1 MHSQLFG
8 VRKLNSVS
16 SAENP
21 ILMIKVSNH
30 VQVCYFSLETRS
42 ERLENQTEF
51 SSTFFVLIIFF
62 NIFFFY
68 NRVEGSKINFPDMKI
83 NLPNNPG

>member
-21 ILMIKVSNH
+21 ILMIKVSNQ

-42 ERLENQTEF
+42 EHLENQTEF
-51 SSTFFVLIIFF
+51 SSTFFFK
-62 NIFFFY
+62 FFFFFH

>member
-1 MHSQLFG
+1 
-8 VRKLNSVS
+8 
-16 SAENP
+16 
-21 ILMIKVSNH
+21 MIKVSNH

-51 SSTFFVLIIFF
+51 SSTFFFLIFF
-62 NIFFFY
+62 LIFY

>member
-51 SSTFFVLIIFF
+51 SSTFFFLFF
-62 NIFFFY
+62 FKFFFFFY

>member
-1 MHSQLFG
+1 MYKYVTFPWKQEVSVLKTRRNFPQLF
-8 VRKLNSVS
+8 
-16 SAENP
+16 
-21 ILMIKVSNH
+21 
-30 VQVCYFSLETRS
+30 
-42 ERLENQTEF
+42 
-51 SSTFFVLIIFF
+51 FFNFFF

>member
-42 ERLENQTEF
+42 EHLENQTEF
-51 SSTFFVLIIFF
+51 SSTFFFLFFIFF
-62 NIFFFY
+62 H

>member
-1 MHSQLFG
+1 
-8 VRKLNSVS
+8 
-16 SAENP
+16 
-21 ILMIKVSNH
+21 MIKVSNH

-51 SSTFFVLIIFF
+51 SSTFFFLIFF
-62 NIFFFY
+62 LIFFFFY